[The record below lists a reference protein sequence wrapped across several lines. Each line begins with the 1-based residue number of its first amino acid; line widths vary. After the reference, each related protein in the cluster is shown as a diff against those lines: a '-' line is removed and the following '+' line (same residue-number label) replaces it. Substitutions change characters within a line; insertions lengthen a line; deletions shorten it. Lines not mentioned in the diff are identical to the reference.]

1 MWPSTPYPPG
11 RPNQLVPK
19 LMTLWLVLFTLALA
33 PLQAIAQQA
42 QVPTAPPSYYG
53 PGPWH
58 MWTYGAWH
66 FWWMFPMMIFF
77 FFLLLCAV
85 VFMFARS
92 AFGHWGTF
100 YGGAGH
106 LPDRFSGDADRSA
119 LQILNE
125 RFARGEIQKE
135 EYAEKKATLLSGG

>member
-1 MWPSTPYPPG
+1 MTPWF
-11 RPNQLVPK
+11 L
-19 LMTLWLVLFTLALA
+19 LFTIASA
-33 PLQAIAQQA
+33 PVQAIAQQV

-58 MWTYGAWH
+58 MWAYGVWH
-66 FWWMFPMMIFF
+66 FWWMFPMMIF

-92 AFGHWGTF
+92 GFGHWGPF

-106 LPDRFSGDADRSA
+106 LPDRFSGDAARSA
-119 LQILNE
+119 MQNLNE

-135 EYAEKKATLLSGG
+135 EYAEKKVTLLSGR